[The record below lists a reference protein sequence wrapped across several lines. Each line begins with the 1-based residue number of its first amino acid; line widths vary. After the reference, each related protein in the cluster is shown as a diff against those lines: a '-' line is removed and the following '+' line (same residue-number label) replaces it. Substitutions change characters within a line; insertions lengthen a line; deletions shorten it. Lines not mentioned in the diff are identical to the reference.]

1 MPKRKKPPVR
11 FNKIGFQRGLGN
23 RAVHLRS
30 LNKSQ
35 DANSSGTRAVVSHFR
50 VRWSNLDFLGS
61 AKKRCLVQLVGMA
74 AQSCLG
80 RGLWP
85 GGPSPFS
92 AAGGGPTRR
101 KSRGPIQAGAPPNS
115 PRGSR
120 GHKARF
126 GKAIRRQLAGCF
138 EKSNELRTQW
148 DRVAKNEQCAQHSLV
163 PHAHP
168 EPSGG
173 RCQRSR
179 CAVRREGGQRPTPCW
194 GTGRQAGIAK
204 RKCHASESVQAC
216 SQLDQLEKMWMD
228 TGKQVQV
235 PMRTD

>member
-126 GKAIRRQLAGCF
+126 GKAIWRQLAGCF

-148 DRVAKNEQCAQHSLV
+148 DRVSKKRAIRTAQPGSPRSPGTIRRAV
-163 PHAHP
+163 PTFPVCGTA
-168 EPSGG
+168 GG
-173 RCQRSR
+173 RPAANSVLGDGKAGWHCQ
-179 CAVRREGGQRPTPCW
+179 
-194 GTGRQAGIAK
+194 AK
-204 RKCHASESVQAC
+204 MPRIRKCPGMLAA
-216 SQLDQLEKMWMD
+216 
-228 TGKQVQV
+228 
-235 PMRTD
+235 